1 MSEATRVARS
11 RGGGRKVGR
20 YSGALETYL
29 RSIRRYELL
38 TKSGEF
44 RIGTQVR
51 AGQEKA
57 RQDLVEANLRL
68 VVKLAMEYRHARIGL
83 DDLIAEGNLGL
94 IEAAGRFD
102 PQRGVRFATYASWW
116 IRKFLIQAIDR
127 QAHQTTSPTRD
138 ASDKPSDG
146 AAKPQVPQRQ
156 RIISVDDFMQ
166 TSSDRNVLERFQL
179 KDAVDP
185 QDAALEKQLATKL
198 TAILPKLPPQERMI
212 LAAHYGLEGQP
223 PRTLQQIGKEMS
235 LTRERVRQIEQRA
248 IARARRLLS

>member
-11 RGGGRKVGR
+11 RTGGGRRGDR
-20 YSGALETYL
+20 YGGALKKYL
-29 RSIRRYELL
+29 ESIRRYALL

-44 RIGTQVR
+44 RIGTLVKE
-51 AGQEKA
+51 GKEKA

-94 IEAAGRFD
+94 IEAANRFD
-102 PQRGVRFATYASWW
+102 PLRGVRFATYASWW
-116 IRKFLIQAIDR
+116 IRKFIIQAIDR
-127 QAHQTTSPTRD
+127 QAHQTTSPTR
-138 ASDKPSDG
+138 ASGDPAPEKPET
-146 AAKPQVPQRQ
+146 PRRQ

-166 TSSDRNVLERFQL
+166 TSSDRHMLEKIASL
-179 KDAVDP
+179 TSADP
-185 QDAALEKQLATKL
+185 QDVALERQLANKL
-198 TAILPKLPPQERMI
+198 TAILPKLPAQERLI
-212 LAAHYGLEGQP
+212 LAAHYGLDGQP

>member
-11 RGGGRKVGR
+11 RTGGGQRGDR
-20 YSGALETYL
+20 YGGALKKYL
-29 RSIRRYELL
+29 ESIRRYELL

-44 RIGTQVR
+44 RIGTLVKEGK
-51 AGQEKA
+51 AKA

-94 IEAAGRFD
+94 IEAANRFD
-102 PQRGVRFATYASWW
+102 PLRGVRFATYASWW
-116 IRKFLIQAIDR
+116 IRKFIIQAIDR
-127 QAHQTTSPTRD
+127 QAHQTTSPARGSSGD
-138 ASDKPSDG
+138 PAPEKPET
-146 AAKPQVPQRQ
+146 PRRQ

-166 TSSDRNVLERFQL
+166 TSSDRHMLEKIASL
-179 KDAVDP
+179 TSADP
-185 QDAALEKQLATKL
+185 QDVALERQLATKL
-198 TAILPKLPPQERMI
+198 TAILPKLPAQERLI
-212 LAAHYGLEGQP
+212 LAAHYGLDGQP

>member
-1 MSEATRVARS
+1 MRAPGR
-11 RGGGRKVGR
+11 RGGGGKGGR
-20 YSGALETYL
+20 YGGALESYL
-29 RSIRRYELL
+29 RAIRRYELL

-68 VVKLAMEYRHARIGL
+68 VVKLAMEYRHAKIGL

-94 IEAAGRFD
+94 IEAANRFD

-116 IRKFLIQAIDR
+116 IRKFVIQAIDR
-127 QAHQTTSPTRD
+127 QAHQTTSPAR
-138 ASDKPSDG
+138 AGSDEPG
-146 AAKPQVPQRQ
+146 GPAVPRRQ
-156 RIISVDDFMQ
+156 RIISVDEFMQ
-166 TSSDRNVLERFQL
+166 NSSDRQLLDTLDARGSVDPEDQALAEQL
-179 KDAVDP
+179 KKA
-185 QDAALEKQLATKL
+185 L
-198 TAILPKLPPQERMI
+198 TAILPKLPVQERTI
-212 LAAHYGLEGQP
+212 LAAHYGLDGQP

>member
-1 MSEATRVARS
+1 MSAAMSAARS
-11 RGGGRKVGR
+11 RAKGGKGGGVGAGLD
-20 YSGALETYL
+20 SYL
-29 RSIRRYELL
+29 RWIRRYELL

-44 RIGTQVR
+44 RIATASR
-51 AGQEKA
+51 AGIEKA

-68 VVKLAMEYRHARIGL
+68 VVKLAMDYRHARIGM

-94 IEAAGRFD
+94 IEAAARFD
-102 PQRGVRFATYASWW
+102 PQRGVRFATYAAWW

-127 QAHQTTSPTRD
+127 QAHQTTSPT
-138 ASDKPSDG
+138 G
-146 AAKPQVPQRQ
+146 AKIEAGADPEKAAPRRQ
-156 RIISVDDFMQ
+156 RIISVEDFTQ
-166 TSSDRNVLERFQL
+166 TSSDRHIFEKVASLSVDPEDVVLEQ
-179 KDAVDP
+179 
-185 QDAALEKQLATKL
+185 QLAKAL
-198 TAILPKLPPQERMI
+198 TAVLPRLPAQERTI

>member
-1 MSEATRVARS
+1 MRLAR
-11 RGGGRKVGR
+11 RQGGGRKTGG
-20 YSGALETYL
+20 YGGALQSYL
-29 RSIRRYELL
+29 KSIRQYELL

-44 RIGTQVR
+44 RVATASR
-51 AGQEKA
+51 AGIAKA

-68 VVKLAMEYRHARIGL
+68 VVKLAMDYRHTRIGM

-127 QAHQTTSPTRD
+127 QAHQTTSPTRGVTHD
-138 ASDKPSDG
+138 EAG
-146 AAKPQVPQRQ
+146 AEPNRAVPRRQ

-166 TSSDRNVLERFQL
+166 TSSDRHMFEKIVSV
-179 KDAVDP
+179 ASVDP
-185 QDAALEKQLATKL
+185 QDVVLERQLAKAL
-198 TAILPKLPPQERMI
+198 TAVLPRLPAQERTI

>member
-11 RGGGRKVGR
+11 RTGGGRRGDR
-20 YSGALETYL
+20 YGGALKKYL
-29 RSIRRYELL
+29 ESIRRYELL

-44 RIGTQVR
+44 RIGTLVKE
-51 AGQEKA
+51 GKEKA

-94 IEAAGRFD
+94 IEAANRFD
-102 PQRGVRFATYASWW
+102 PLRGVRFATYASWW
-116 IRKFLIQAIDR
+116 IRKFIIQAIDR
-127 QAHQTTSPTRD
+127 QAHQTTSPTR
-138 ASDKPSDG
+138 ASGDPAPEKPET
-146 AAKPQVPQRQ
+146 PRRQ

-166 TSSDRNVLERFQL
+166 TSSDRHMLEKIASL
-179 KDAVDP
+179 TSADP
-185 QDAALEKQLATKL
+185 QDVALERQLANKL
-198 TAILPKLPPQERMI
+198 TAILPKLPAQERLI
-212 LAAHYGLEGQP
+212 LAAHYGLDGQP